1 VLLSRI
7 YNTKVHIRII
17 MIGIV
22 GSNTRWTKHK
32 SRGEG
37 RSTHYAPS
45 PLFYVYESYSIIW
58 MLVQGQYDLV
68 YLFKRLNMYFFFL
81 LIWAPYFL
89 WRAKWIFTLIL
100 ISYIYYN
107 WDIKL
112 REVKKSEKGSTRSPW
127 NEC

>member
-1 VLLSRI
+1 
-7 YNTKVHIRII
+7 
-17 MIGIV
+17 
-22 GSNTRWTKHK
+22 
-32 SRGEG
+32 
-37 RSTHYAPS
+37 
-45 PLFYVYESYSIIW
+45 
-58 MLVQGQYDLV
+58 
-68 YLFKRLNMYFFFL
+68 
-81 LIWAPYFL
+81 L